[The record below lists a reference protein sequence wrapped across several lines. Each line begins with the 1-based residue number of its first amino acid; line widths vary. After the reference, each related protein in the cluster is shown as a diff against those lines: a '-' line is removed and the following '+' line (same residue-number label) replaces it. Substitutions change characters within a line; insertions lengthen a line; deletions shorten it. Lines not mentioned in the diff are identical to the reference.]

1 MDKFHAM
8 EVFVEVVRRGGFTA
22 ASEMLSISPQMV
34 GQHVRA
40 LEADIGAQLLYRT
53 TRKVSVTEIGARWF
67 EHCETMLRQQSE
79 AEALIHHVQAD
90 VAGLLCITAPT
101 TFGTEIIAPTL
112 PQFRALHPK
121 ISIDLNLSNQR
132 SDLVGD
138 GFELAVRIGDLPD
151 SELISRPLGRYRT
164 ILAATPE
171 YLNRKGQ
178 PAQPADLREHE
189 CLSFG
194 LRKGARQWELVRST
208 QTTAVMGQ
216 NWLRCDN
223 GAALRNAA
231 LAGAGIVAQPE
242 VLLRRDIE
250 AGRLLRVLPEH
261 ELPDRPVNLVF
272 VKSKFMTPK
281 LRSLIDFA
289 AQHWKL

>member
-1 MDKFHAM
+1 MDKFRAM
-8 EVFVEVVRRGGFTA
+8 EVFAEVVRRGGFTA
-22 ASEMLSISPQMV
+22 ASETLSITPQMV

-67 EHCETMLRQQSE
+67 EHCEAMLRQQSE
-79 AEALIHHVQAD
+79 AEALVHHVQAD
-90 VAGLLCITAPT
+90 AAGLLCITAPT

-112 PQFRALHPK
+112 PRFRGLHPR

-132 SDLVGD
+132 SDLVSD

-164 ILAATPE
+164 ILAAAPE
-171 YLNRKGQ
+171 YLERKGR
-178 PAQPADLREHE
+178 PAQPTDLANHD

-194 LRKGARQWELVRST
+194 LRKGERQWELHKSA
-208 QTTAVMGQ
+208 QTVAVMGQ
-216 NWLRCDN
+216 NWLRSDN

-242 VLLRRDIE
+242 LLLRRDLE
-250 AGRLLRVLPEH
+250 AGRLVRVLPEH
-261 ELPDRPVNLVF
+261 ELPDRSVNLVF
-272 VKSKFMTPK
+272 MQSKFMTPK
-281 LRSLIDFA
+281 LRSIIDFA